1 MGWNSTLRNLA
12 TKDFE
17 PGRINEKYK
26 FNSKDALF
34 TTKDGILYA
43 FCPGTTTEQT
53 EHKSK
58 IIMDTNFNSRRSF
71 IKKAAVGAAAA
82 ISFPEILSASL
93 PAGKIKPIKIS
104 KDQVVLF
111 QGDSIT
117 DSGRNKEDTAFNTA
131 RNLGSGYPM
140 LAGAALLNKF
150 EALNL
155 KIYNKGISGN
165 KVYQLAERW
174 DKDCIE
180 LKPDVLSILIGVND
194 IWHKLNGDYDGTIEI
209 YRNDFTALLERTV
222 KSLPNVKLIICEP
235 FAVNGVKAVDD
246 KWYPEF
252 YEYQKAA
259 SEIAKQFRATFIP
272 FQKVFDEAQKR
283 APGSYWTG
291 DGVHP
296 TLAGAQLM
304 AKAWMKAIE

>member
-1 MGWNSTLRNLA
+1 
-12 TKDFE
+12 
-17 PGRINEKYK
+17 
-26 FNSKDALF
+26 
-34 TTKDGILYA
+34 
-43 FCPGTTTEQT
+43 
-53 EHKSK
+53 
-58 IIMDTNFNSRRSF
+58 MDSNFNSRRSF
-71 IKKAAVGAAAA
+71 IKKAALGTIAA
-82 ISFPEILSASL
+82 ISIPEILSAAM
-93 PAGKIKPIKIS
+93 PKGKVKAIKLL
-104 KDQVVLF
+104 KDQVILF

-117 DSGRNKEDTAFNTA
+117 DSGRNKEDTGFNTA

-140 LAGAALLNKF
+140 LAGAALLNKY

-155 KIYNKGISGN
+155 KVYNKGISGN

-174 DKDCIE
+174 DQDCLD

-194 IWHKLNGDYDGTIEI
+194 IWHKLNGTYNGTIEI
-209 YRNDFTALLERTV
+209 YRNDYIALLERTM
-222 KSLPNVKLIICEP
+222 KALPNVKLIICEP

-252 YEYQKAA
+252 YDYQKSAR
-259 SEIAKQFRATFIP
+259 EIAKQFKATFIP
-272 FQKVFDEAQKR
+272 FQSVFDEAQKR

-304 AKAWMKAIE
+304 AKAWMKALE

>member
-1 MGWNSTLRNLA
+1 
-12 TKDFE
+12 
-17 PGRINEKYK
+17 
-26 FNSKDALF
+26 
-34 TTKDGILYA
+34 
-43 FCPGTTTEQT
+43 
-53 EHKSK
+53 
-58 IIMDTNFNSRRSF
+58 MDSNFNSRRSF
-71 IKKAAVGAAAA
+71 IKKAALGTIAA
-82 ISFPEILSASL
+82 ISIPEILSAAM
-93 PAGKIKPIKIS
+93 PKGKIKAIKLLR
-104 KDQVVLF
+104 DQVILF

-117 DSGRNKEDTAFNTA
+117 DSGRNKEDTGFNTA

-140 LAGAALLNKF
+140 LAGAALLNKY

-155 KIYNKGISGN
+155 KVYNKGISGN

-174 DKDCIE
+174 DKDCLD

-194 IWHKLNGDYDGTIEI
+194 IWHKLNGTYNGTIEI
-209 YRNDFTALLERTV
+209 YRNDYIALLERTM
-222 KSLPNVKLIICEP
+222 KALPNVKLIICEP

-252 YEYQKAA
+252 YDYQKSAR
-259 SEIAKQFRATFIP
+259 EIAKQFRATFIP
-272 FQKVFDEAQKR
+272 FQSVYDEAQKR

-304 AKAWMKAIE
+304 SKAWMKALE